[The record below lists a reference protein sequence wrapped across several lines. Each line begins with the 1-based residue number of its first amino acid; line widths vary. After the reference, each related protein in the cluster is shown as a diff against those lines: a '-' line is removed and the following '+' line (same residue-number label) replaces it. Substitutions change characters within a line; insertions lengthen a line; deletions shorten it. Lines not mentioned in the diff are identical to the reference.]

1 MAKTEP
7 ISRCHESFIQRSE
20 YSPCGPTPYPLIYHF
35 GRKGTFFLPS
45 IDKRYPFHIR
55 SLERCPFQLLL
66 NVHKSLNQIMFPWLF
81 HSHKMG
87 LSAVIGPFTCR
98 NDRFPYPYTS
108 TTKSLPFH
116 IPEAWKRYPFR
127 AEPPRIGHYREYP
140 GFGQKNMRR
149 TRGRKEERGPSAP
162 NSPSPSPY
170 PSILIW
176 APTVIHEK
184 ILLYSFSACV

>member
-1 MAKTEP
+1 M
-7 ISRCHESFIQRSE
+7 RVLYCDRSIR
-20 YSPCGPTPYPLIYHF
+20 PVVQPLILLYTILVE
-35 GRKGTFFLPS
+35 KVPFFLPS

-87 LSAVIGPFTCR
+87 LSALIGPFTGR

-127 AEPPRIGHYREYP
+127 AEPPRIGHYREYT

-162 NSPSPSPY
+162 NSPPPSSY
-170 PSILIW
+170 PSTLIW
-176 APTVIHEK
+176 APTVIHGK
-184 ILLYSFSACV
+184 ILLHGFGACV